1 MRAYVGGQK
10 HPGTMRAAR
19 NTLLSRMCY
28 RTKFR
33 PSMSKRLVVVPN
45 FFWERW
51 GRASWDGRAYPSVYC
66 PACINIPNFVA
77 LVQTVWVHGP
87 KTWGKL
93 GCWYPGNT
101 LLSYMYYRT
110 FFVALDQT
118 ILGVIM
124 EIRTKILTLTHD
136 LSKSLLVIIGTDCE
150 VYSSGVLSKYM
161 RAYLR
166 AVSK

>member
-1 MRAYVGGQK
+1 
-10 HPGTMRAAR
+10 
-19 NTLLSRMCY
+19 
-28 RTKFR
+28 
-33 PSMSKRLVVVPN
+33 
-45 FFWERW
+45 
-51 GRASWDGRAYPSVYC
+51 
-66 PACINIPNFVA
+66 
-77 LVQTVWVHGP
+77 
-87 KTWGKL
+87 
-93 GCWYPGNT
+93 
-101 LLSYMYYRT
+101 MYYRT

-166 AVSK
+166 AVCLPSVYYLFRYQNEFTNTA